1 MPAMKRFLQ
10 HPRIRRAQR
19 GMALLECLMALL
31 IFSVGLLGLLGLE
44 ARVMNISTD
53 SENRNRAA
61 MLASEVAS
69 QMWLNN
75 TVNPATLAGVPA
87 YVALVARVND
97 QTQGGLPG
105 GVPLVVPVAGTTNA
119 ADITITW
126 QEVSDTAGNL
136 STLTTRVILP

>member
-1 MPAMKRFLQ
+1 MKRLTQ
-10 HPRIRRAQR
+10 RPSVARVQR
-19 GMALLECLMALL
+19 GMALIECLMALL

-75 TVNPATLAGVPA
+75 TVDPVVLGGKPA
-87 YVALVARVND
+87 YNALLARVPN
-97 QTQGGLPG
+97 QAQGGLPG
-105 GVPLVVPVAGTTNA
+105 GVPSVVPVLGTTNA
-119 ADITITW
+119 ADVTITW
-126 QEVSDTAGNL
+126 QEINAPG

>member
-1 MPAMKRFLQ
+1 MKRSLE
-10 HPRIRRAQR
+10 HARIARSQR
-19 GMALLECLMALL
+19 GMALIECMMALL

-53 SENRNRAA
+53 SENRSRAA

-75 TVNPATLAGVPA
+75 TVAPTSTAYNNLILNAG
-87 YVALVARVND
+87 N

-105 GVPLVVPVAGTTNA
+105 GVVTVAPTPLTANA
-119 ADITITW
+119 ADITVTW
-126 QEVSDTAGNL
+126 QEVSDAPL
-136 STLTTRVILP
+136 SPSTLTTRVILP

>member
-1 MPAMKRFLQ
+1 MKRLQ
-10 HPRIRRAQR
+10 CSRIDRAQR
-19 GMALLECLMALL
+19 GVALLESLMALL
-31 IFSVGLLGLLGLE
+31 IFSIGLLGLLGLE

-53 SENRNRAA
+53 SENRGRAA
-61 MLASEVAS
+61 MIASEVAS

-75 TVNPATLAGVPA
+75 TVSATDPGVVAAGA
-87 YVALVARVND
+87 NAND

-105 GVPLVVPVAGTTNA
+105 GLPPAVVLVPGTTNA

-126 QEVSDTAGNL
+126 QEVSDAPASP

>member
-1 MPAMKRFLQ
+1 MKRFLAR
-10 HPRIRRAQR
+10 PGILRGQR

-61 MLASEVAS
+61 LFAGEVAS
-69 QMWLNN
+69 QMWLNS
-75 TVNPATLAGVPA
+75 TVTPATTDYTALLAT
-87 YVALVARVND
+87 VND
-97 QTQGGLPG
+97 QTHGGLPS
-105 GVPLVVPVAGTTNA
+105 GVVTVVPVAGTTNA
-119 ADITITW
+119 ADIKVTW
-126 QEVSDTAGNL
+126 QEASDPAGNL

>member
-1 MPAMKRFLQ
+1 MNRLSQRA
-10 HPRIRRAQR
+10 PRARAQR
-19 GMALLECLMALL
+19 GVALLESLMALL

-44 ARVMNISTD
+44 ARVMSTSVN

-75 TVNPATLAGVPA
+75 TVTPATTAYNNLILNAG
-87 YVALVARVND
+87 D
-97 QTQGGLPG
+97 QTQGGVPS
-105 GVPLVVPVAGTTNA
+105 GVINVVPVVGTTNA
-119 ADITITW
+119 ADVTVTW
-126 QEVSDTAGNL
+126 QEVSDANL

>member
-1 MPAMKRFLQ
+1 MKRYLE
-10 HPRIRRAQR
+10 HPRIARAQH

-53 SENRNRAA
+53 SENRGRAA
-61 MLASEVAS
+61 MLANEVAS

-75 TVNPATLAGVPA
+75 TVTPATTAYNNLLLNAG
-87 YVALVARVND
+87 D

-105 GVPLVVPVAGTTNA
+105 GVVTVNQIGTTNA
-119 ADITITW
+119 ADITVTW
-126 QEVSDTAGNL
+126 QEINATA
-136 STLTTRVILP
+136 STLVTRVTLP

>member
-1 MPAMKRFLQ
+1 MNRQ
-10 HPRIRRAQR
+10 CSRIEGAQR

-69 QMWLNN
+69 AMWLNN
-75 TVNPATLAGVPA
+75 TVLPTAPAV
-87 YVALVARVND
+87 VASNAPR
-97 QTQGGLPG
+97 QYTQVG
-105 GVPLVVPVAGTTNA
+105 A
-119 ADITITW
+119 APF
-126 QEVSDTAGNL
+126 VSAISTSSDAQAASADAATFTA
-136 STLTTRVILP
+136 

>member
-1 MPAMKRFLQ
+1 MKRFL
-10 HPRIRRAQR
+10 HRPRIARAQR

-31 IFSVGLLGLLGLE
+31 IFSIGLLGLLGLE
-44 ARVMNISTD
+44 ARVMNISTN

-75 TVNPATLAGVPA
+75 TVLSTAPTIAAIAANAGNQTL
-87 YVALVARVND
+87 
-97 QTQGGLPG
+97 GGLPG
-105 GVPLVVPVAGTTNA
+105 GVVTVTPVGVTTNA
-119 ADITITW
+119 ADITVTW
-126 QEVSDTAGNL
+126 QETSDPAATP

>member
-1 MPAMKRFLQ
+1 MNRLSQRAPCA
-10 HPRIRRAQR
+10 RAQR
-19 GMALLECLMALL
+19 GVALLESLMALL

-44 ARVMNISTD
+44 ARVMSTSVD

-75 TVNPATLAGVPA
+75 TVTPATTA
-87 YVALVARVND
+87 YNNLILNAAD
-97 QTQGGLPG
+97 QTQGG
-105 GVPLVVPVAGTTNA
+105 VPSGIINVVPVVGTTNA
-119 ADITITW
+119 ADVTVTW
-126 QEVSDTAGNL
+126 QEVSDANL

>member
-1 MPAMKRFLQ
+1 MKRFLQ
-10 HPRIRRAQR
+10 RPRLARAQR

-44 ARVMNISTD
+44 ARVMNTSTN

-61 MLASEVAS
+61 MLAGEVAS

-75 TVNPATLAGVPA
+75 TVDPTNGAIIAAAANASNQTL
-87 YVALVARVND
+87 
-97 QTQGGLPG
+97 GGLPG
-105 GVPLVVPVAGTTNA
+105 GVVTVTQIGTTNA
-119 ADITITW
+119 ANITVTW
-126 QEVSDTAGNL
+126 QEVTGPA

>member
-1 MPAMKRFLQ
+1 MKRLQ
-10 HPRIRRAQR
+10 CSRVEGAHR

-87 YVALVARVND
+87 YVALVARVGD

-105 GVPLVVPVAGTTNA
+105 GVPLIVPVAGTTNA

-126 QEVSDTAGNL
+126 QEVSDAPL
-136 STLTTRVILP
+136 SPSTLNTRVILP